1 VWEALR
7 VRVGSLSKY
16 AAVQRAILVNFR
28 SWGARAFGF
37 APRPLT
43 ASQVSEATAYLL
55 ALIRLVMSSSS
66 HLQVMASAVLESEQ
80 QQTRLTALAQKVLF
94 KRDLF

>member
-1 VWEALR
+1 
-7 VRVGSLSKY
+7 LSKY

-28 SWGARAFGF
+28 LWGARAFGL
-37 APRPLT
+37 APRLLT
-43 ASQVSEATAYLL
+43 TSQTSEATAYLL
-55 ALIRLVMSSSS
+55 ALIKLVTSSSS
-66 HLQVMASAVLESEQ
+66 HLQVMASAVLTSEQ